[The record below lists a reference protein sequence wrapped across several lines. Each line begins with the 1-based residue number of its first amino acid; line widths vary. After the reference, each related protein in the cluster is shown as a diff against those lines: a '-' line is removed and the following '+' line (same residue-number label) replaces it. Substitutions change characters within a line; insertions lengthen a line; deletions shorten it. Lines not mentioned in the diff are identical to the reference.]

1 MGGRESS
8 RPPTPGDTN
17 AMGYYYLPGGNHGD
31 PMRAL
36 KLLVKF
42 LLWASLIGFVILLW
56 KKIVGNQP

>member
-8 RPPTPGDTN
+8 RPPIPGDAN

-42 LLWASLIGFVILLW
+42 LLWASLIGFIVLLVR
-56 KKIVGNQP
+56 KITGKIP

>member
-1 MGGRESS
+1 
-8 RPPTPGDTN
+8 
-17 AMGYYYLPGGNHGD
+17 MGYYYLPGGNHGD